1 MSAIPARYDPRVVV
15 IPCAPGRVPD
25 LPVQILYLIAQEL
38 PQPKSV
44 FNLAIASKGT
54 WDYLQPALYQCEVT
68 YEARLI
74 HKYGGGTSEKAAQSN
89 EPSCHEQCGEC
100 QGRINLDD
108 RTFESPAPENLLCTD
123 RRITALHWASMQGES
138 ALPVALKAI
147 RSALKHQ
154 PSYIDAGHVAIQYG
168 NTEVL
173 ELLLRNGL
181 NIKLGRLALIHF
193 AVMEGNLAAVKA
205 LLNHDPSLIHKRVCR
220 QDGFTLI
227 QTLSFMKQKAG
238 SEDKWN
244 QQLRDMNSYLLER
257 GAVLDAEAG
266 NYAVVD
272 LYWNQSDFEDG
283 EEHDGEKLTAL
294 QIALNYARYL
304 IAPTDAHRA
313 QVFTALHAAEV
324 FISMGADWRRQ
335 LPSDPSQRGI
345 LGLCLKRT
353 VELYEDVNSE
363 EPGLFKRAG
372 LELCDETEMSLY
384 RETRRAW
391 GRVLKAIVE
400 NAALPQD
407 EMALS
412 TAFTWL
418 THRCGNEAHGR
429 TRPLVGCFFP
439 PG

>member
-1 MSAIPARYDPRVVV
+1 MTDARDTSACFR
-15 IPCAPGRVPD
+15 
-25 LPVQILYLIAQEL
+25 
-38 PQPKSV
+38 
-44 FNLAIASKGT
+44 
-54 WDYLQPALYQCEVT
+54 
-68 YEARLI
+68 I
-74 HKYGGGTSEKAAQSN
+74 HKECVKGGQLA
-89 EPSCHEQCGEC
+89 C
-100 QGRINLDD
+100 I
-108 RTFESPAPENLLCTD
+108 
-123 RRITALHWASMQGES
+123 RRLWF
-138 ALPVALKAI
+138 ALPEFLYDEFPGC
-147 RSALKHQ
+147 HT
-154 PSYIDAGHVAIQYG
+154 AGHVAIQYG

-227 QTLSFMKQKAG
+227 QTLPFMKQKAG

-244 QQLRDMNSYLLER
+244 QQLRDMTSYLLER
-257 GAVLDAEAG
+257 GVVLDAEAG

-283 EEHDGEKLTAL
+283 EEYDGEKLTAL

-345 LGLCLKRT
+345 LGLCFKRT
-353 VELYEDVNSE
+353 VVLYEDVNSE
-363 EPGLFKRAG
+363 EPGLFNRAG

-391 GRVLKAIVE
+391 GPVLKAIVE

-407 EMALS
+407 EMA
-412 TAFTWL
+412 WL
-418 THRCGNEAHGR
+418 THRCGNDGSWTYEAVGR
-429 TRPLVGCFFP
+429 LLLSTGIKPPSQDVEKWEDLCLRRDEEGLYEDGTRSDWAFLMPDTVADEVATE
-439 PG
+439 